1 MKNINPNIEIL
12 KSHLLTIKDKGK
24 SYCITITTMGN
35 LFYILNDGQGFY
47 LLLVPNKK
55 LTQQSSTEL
64 LKLNE
69 WKEKF
74 HLTNYHKTFD
84 CLSIDIITSEI
95 EIIFK
100 NILKIPDTRKWRFEV
115 NSGMMVVKAN
125 EISLDAT
132 SRRENNKL
140 KANTPIRKFLKI
152 LFYPFSTNLRISI
165 IVTIILGVIF
175 IFKEKSKNNTIDYK
189 LFILILGMGFFYYY
203 ILQLRWPDKKK

>member
-12 KSHLLTIKDKGK
+12 KNNLLTIKDKGK

-69 WKEKF
+69 WNEKF

-84 CLSIDIITSEI
+84 SLSIDIIISEI
-95 EIIFK
+95 EIIFR
-100 NILKIPDTRKWRFEV
+100 NILKIPDNRKWRFEV

-140 KANTPIRKFLKI
+140 EANTPLRKFLKL
-152 LFYPFSTNLRISI
+152 LFYPFSTNLKMSI
-165 IVTIILGVIF
+165 TVTIILGIIF
-175 IFKEKSKNNTIDYK
+175 VLKEKSKNNTIDYK
-189 LFILILGMGFFYYY
+189 LFIIILGAGILYYF
-203 ILQLRWPDKKK
+203 ILQLRWPNKK